1 MELRAAGTSERGEI
15 RRLLAQSGLP
25 VADLE
30 DSAIEFLV
38 AIADG
43 ALVGTVGIERHGD
56 VGLLRS
62 LTVAPAQRGSGLGSR
77 LVGALEAHAA
87 ASGVNELVLLTTTA
101 RDFFERRGYLEIA
114 IMRLMDIILTLPSLL
129 RATKEVGLA
138 GLEKL
143 TGIPAQVGG
152 AVAMNAGTRDGE
164 TFDHLVSLTLV
175 EPEGRLD
182 VRGKDRFRAV
192 YRDGGLRDAVV
203 LQASFELVP
212 DDPKA
217 IFERFSQSLKRRNAT
232 QPVSQRSV
240 GCVFRNPAGD
250 AAGRLIEAAGCKT
263 LRAGGIEVSGQHANY
278 FVNDGRGSA
287 ADFVGLMAEVKKRVH
302 DRFGVDLEPE
312 VKFWGF

>member
-1 MELRAAGTSERGEI
+1 MELRAAGSSERGEI

-114 IMRLMDIILTLPSLL
+114 REDAPGPVRASAEFRSLC
-129 RATKEVGLA
+129 
-138 GLEKL
+138 
-143 TGIPAQVGG
+143 PASSTC
-152 AVAMNAGTRDGE
+152 M
-164 TFDHLVSLTLV
+164 LKSL
-175 EPEGRLD
+175 G
-182 VRGKDRFRAV
+182 
-192 YRDGGLRDAVV
+192 
-203 LQASFELVP
+203 VP
-212 DDPKA
+212 
-217 IFERFSQSLKRRNAT
+217 
-232 QPVSQRSV
+232 
-240 GCVFRNPAGD
+240 
-250 AAGRLIEAAGCKT
+250 
-263 LRAGGIEVSGQHANY
+263 
-278 FVNDGRGSA
+278 
-287 ADFVGLMAEVKKRVH
+287 
-302 DRFGVDLEPE
+302 
-312 VKFWGF
+312 